1 MGKTHHLRA
10 VGEVISVSDTDK
22 QPDSEQLEEAVQS
35 PENTANTEAGAEAQ
49 PQDDATA
56 TETNAGDE
64 LEALKE
70 KLAQAEDQV
79 LRAAAEAQNAR
90 RRAEQEVEKARKFA
104 LERFAGD
111 LLPVVDN
118 LERALDTVDQ
128 DDASLKAVLEG
139 VELTRKSL
147 LDTLTKYH
155 VEVVDPQGEPFD
167 PQFHEA
173 MAMVPNPDAEP
184 NSVIDVMQK
193 GYTLN
198 GRLLRAAMVAVAKAP

>member
-1 MGKTHHLRA
+1 M
-10 VGEVISVSDTDK
+10 SDTDK
-22 QPDSEQLEEAVQS
+22 QPDSEQVEEAVQS
-35 PENTANTEAGAEAQ
+35 PEETANSEH
-49 PQDDATA
+49 TA
-56 TETNAGDE
+56 TEAEAEQQPQEDAATAEADAGDE
-64 LEALKE
+64 LETLKE

-118 LERALDTVDQ
+118 LERALDAVDQ
-128 DDASLKAVLEG
+128 DDESLKAVLEG

-147 LDTLTKYH
+147 LDTLTKYN
-155 VEVVDPQGEPFD
+155 VAVVDPLGEPFD

>member
-1 MGKTHHLRA
+1 M
-10 VGEVISVSDTDK
+10 SDTDK

>member
-1 MGKTHHLRA
+1 M
-10 VGEVISVSDTDK
+10 SDTDK

-118 LERALDTVDQ
+118 LERALDTV
-128 DDASLKAVLEG
+128 ASIRSPNTTLRLSIRKANPSILSS
-139 VELTRKSL
+139 TRRWRWCRIPMPSP
-147 LDTLTKYH
+147 T
-155 VEVVDPQGEPFD
+155 
-167 PQFHEA
+167 
-173 MAMVPNPDAEP
+173 
-184 NSVIDVMQK
+184 
-193 GYTLN
+193 
-198 GRLLRAAMVAVAKAP
+198 R